1 MSRVYNRSVRSPAKE
16 RSGETDD
23 PSEGGKPRDGTA
35 TNHSSR
41 FLFVFFFL
49 PPSPLLFLFVLEEW
63 KNEKGSRERERGE
76 MKEDNSLE
84 SHRDQHF
91 SIRRI
96 IHFFSPSSIGRS
108 LFSLLLFPLFLSI
121 AVGCFFFS
129 SSSAA
134 CRTLVVCW
142 WAAFRSIDQFEGD
155 KEVDASVRNR

>member
-1 MSRVYNRSVRSPAKE
+1 MSRVYNRSVRLPAKE

-49 PPSPLLFLFVLEEW
+49 PPSPPSFFSLSW
-63 KNEKGSRERERGE
+63 RSGKTKKDRGKERGE

-84 SHRDQHF
+84 FHRDQHF

-142 WAAFRSIDQFEGD
+142 WAAFRSIDQFEGN